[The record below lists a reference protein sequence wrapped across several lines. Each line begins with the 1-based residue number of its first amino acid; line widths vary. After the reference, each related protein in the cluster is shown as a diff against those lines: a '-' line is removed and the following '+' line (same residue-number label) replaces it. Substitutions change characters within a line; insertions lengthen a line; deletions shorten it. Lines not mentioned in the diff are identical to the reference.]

1 MSDQDNDQNKAANGY
16 RPRTN
21 LVRGGLERSNFQ
33 ETSEAVF
40 TTSGYVY
47 GSAEEAEAAFKG
59 ENANYIY
66 SRFSNPTV
74 TMFERRMALAE
85 GMESC
90 RATASGMA
98 AVFTSLACLVRSGD
112 RVVASRALFGSCLYV
127 ITDVLPRFGVD
138 VTLVDGTDLGQW
150 ERALAQPTRA
160 VFLETP
166 SNPGLEIIDL
176 AAVADLTHKAGGR
189 LIVDNVFASPVLQ
202 KPIRLGADVVVYSAT
217 KHIDGQ
223 GRVLGGA
230 IMGDPEYM
238 DEHLRMFLRHT
249 GPALSPFNAWVL
261 LKGLET
267 LDLRVRAMCASAGE
281 IATWLQDRGGL
292 ARIVYPGLE
301 SHPHHALAKRQMSGF
316 GTVLGFE
323 VPGGKAGAFRFLNA
337 LKLVDI
343 SNNLGDA
350 KSLITHPAT
359 TTHQRLPEEERNQLG
374 ITEGY
379 LRLSVGLE
387 DVEDLKDDIERA
399 IKAAA
404 G

>member
-1 MSDQDNDQNKAANGY
+1 
-16 RPRTN
+16 
-21 LVRGGLERSNFQ
+21 
-33 ETSEAVF
+33 VF
-40 TTSGYVY
+40 TTSGYIY

-230 IMGDPEYM
+230 IMGDSEYM

-374 ITEGY
+374 ITQGY

-399 IKAAA
+399 LKAAA

>member
-374 ITEGY
+374 ITQGY

-399 IKAAA
+399 LKAAA